1 MKVSLNWAQWYS
13 DTDLKA
19 NSTDELVTLA
29 TERLGG
35 VEGVSNLSKHYEGI
49 VVAKVVS
56 CEKHP
61 NADKLNLCQ
70 VEDGGT
76 VQDVARDENGY
87 VQVVCGAPNV
97 REDRV
102 HRIGQKDSVQA
113 TYFLG
118 NETIDQ
124 HIYEIIE
131 KKRLVANEVTG
142 TTDSVQREVIDKIKN
157 LFN

>member
-1 MKVSLNWAQWYS
+1 MAFV
-13 DTDLKA
+13 
-19 NSTDELVTLA
+19 ELPW
-29 TERLGG
+29 
-35 VEGVSNLSKHYEGI
+35 
-49 VVAKVVS
+49 
-56 CEKHP
+56 HP
-61 NADKLNLCQ
+61 ADCDQ
-70 VEDGGT
+70 
-76 VQDVARDENGY
+76 
-87 VQVVCGAPNV
+87 C
-97 REDRV
+97 EDRV